1 MITGITIENFKGIR
15 DRVTL
20 DFRPITLL
28 FGANS
33 GGKSTILHALH
44 YAREV
49 FERQNLDADRTIAG
63 GPFVDLGGYRNFR
76 HQHMSRTDSRLG
88 ASTDWG
94 DGRPNDGGR
103 GGNGENLG
111 ERFEERVGFGGRS
124 QAPNT
129 YREIRLAITIALSEF
144 ELPEYQSSED
154 GGLGDQF
161 ESLYSG
167 IHEATVTVS
176 IVWSDHHRAPHIN
189 EYSVSYNGSVFAT
202 VTSQPGRRAPVLE
215 SVDLGHP
222 ILVKRSEMEQ
232 VTLWE
237 SLTQEECEGDE
248 HSALYDMLNRL
259 HRNAWMPKRKDDT
272 AIMIETLSDQ
282 RDALPGWGKRLP
294 LNAWCDAWGSDKS
307 IDPAEEEELHS
318 YNREINNLLS
328 RLIVGPGELIRN
340 ALREFR
346 YLGPLRETPPRD
358 FTPPRFPDPARWATG
373 LGAWDA
379 LQSGSDQ
386 FVDRVGDWL
395 SNPENLNSGCRVER
409 HTYMELDCGDPVVRA
424 LLAQR
429 AFDDIDEHPGTRL
442 VLAPTS
448 SRVVIVPNNT
458 NIELR
463 PHDVGIGISQVV
475 PVIVTA
481 LDGSERL
488 LAIEQPELHIH
499 PRLQA
504 EIADLFIEAIHK
516 NKHRF
521 IIETHSEH
529 LILRLLRRIRET
541 EVNKAPADRTLR
553 TDELAIYYLKQED
566 GATRALEIEVDV
578 KGEFIQPWPD
588 DFFEIDFYERFKTG
602 EDG

>member
-33 GGKSTILHALH
+33 AGKSTILHALH

-49 FERQNLDADRTIAG
+49 FERHNLDADQTIAG
-63 GPFVDLGGYRNFR
+63 GKYVDLGGFQHFVNRCDRDAVLHTHQQLRLRIDMAVTAKDLPSFDANFDL
-76 HQHMSRTDSRLG
+76 MSELLEMEFDSLLNEIKSAAVELTIG
-88 ASTDWG
+88 WSTVENCPYVASTSIFYNDVELAQIVTPQNLRGFVVKFTRMIPDPDNAGNMQEVSTLDHPCLRQVG
-94 DGRPNDGGR
+94 DTRRRESQATFFDRDSVLQTALAFCGEMLSPKGDRIEGSGR
-103 GGNGENLG
+103 G
-111 ERFEERVGFGGRS
+111 
-124 QAPNT
+124 
-129 YREIRLAITIALSEF
+129 
-144 ELPEYQSSED
+144 
-154 GGLGDQF
+154 
-161 ESLYSG
+161 
-167 IHEATVTVS
+167 
-176 IVWSDHHRAPHIN
+176 
-189 EYSVSYNGSVFAT
+189 
-202 VTSQPGRRAPVLE
+202 
-215 SVDLGHP
+215 
-222 ILVKRSEMEQ
+222 
-232 VTLWE
+232 
-237 SLTQEECEGDE
+237 
-248 HSALYDMLNRL
+248 
-259 HRNAWMPKRKDDT
+259 
-272 AIMIETLSDQ
+272 
-282 RDALPGWGKRLP
+282 DALPNLDSHLHFDLEPFTPSGDSEHDEAGANRINLAHE
-294 LNAWCDAWGSDKS
+294 LVRAISD
-307 IDPAEEEELHS
+307 LV
-318 YNREINNLLS
+318 L
-328 RLIVGPGELIRN
+328 GPCQLIRDN
-340 ALREFR
+340 LKQFR
-346 YLGPLRETPPRD
+346 YLGPLRDTPPRN
-358 FTPPRFPDPARWATG
+358 FQPPRFPDASRWSSG

-379 LQSGSDQ
+379 LQNGSDLL
-386 FVDRVGDWL
+386 VDAVGSWL
-395 SNPENLNSGCRVER
+395 GDPNNLNAGCHIER
-409 HTYMELDCGDPVVRA
+409 RTSVELDYADPIVRA
-424 LLAQR
+424 LLARR
-429 AFDDIDEHPGTRL
+429 AFDDIDEQLGSQL
-442 VLAPTS
+442 ANAPTS

-553 TDELAIYYLKQED
+553 TDDLAIYYLKQED
-566 GATRALEIEVDV
+566 GVTRALEIDVDV

-588 DFFEIDFYERFKTG
+588 DFFEIDFYERFP
-602 EDG
+602 DAR

>member
-1 MITGITIENFKGIR
+1 MITGITIQNFKGIR

-33 GGKSTILHALH
+33 AGKSTILHALH
-44 YAREV
+44 YAREI
-49 FERQNLDADRTIAG
+49 FERHNLDADQTIAG
-63 GPFVDLGGYRNFR
+63 GKYVDLGGFQHFVNRRDREGVLHTDQQLRLRIDMAVTAKDLPSFDANFDL
-76 HQHMSRTDSRLG
+76 MSELLEMEFDSLLNEIQTAAVELTIG
-88 ASTDWG
+88 WSIVENCPYVASTTVFYNDVELAQIVTPQNLRGFAVKFTKMIPDADNAGNMQEVSTLDHPCLRQVG
-94 DGRPNDGGR
+94 DTRRGESQRTFFDRDSVLQAALAFCGEMLSPKGDRIEGSGR
-103 GGNGENLG
+103 G
-111 ERFEERVGFGGRS
+111 
-124 QAPNT
+124 
-129 YREIRLAITIALSEF
+129 
-144 ELPEYQSSED
+144 
-154 GGLGDQF
+154 
-161 ESLYSG
+161 
-167 IHEATVTVS
+167 
-176 IVWSDHHRAPHIN
+176 
-189 EYSVSYNGSVFAT
+189 
-202 VTSQPGRRAPVLE
+202 
-215 SVDLGHP
+215 
-222 ILVKRSEMEQ
+222 
-232 VTLWE
+232 
-237 SLTQEECEGDE
+237 
-248 HSALYDMLNRL
+248 
-259 HRNAWMPKRKDDT
+259 
-272 AIMIETLSDQ
+272 
-282 RDALPGWGKRLP
+282 DALPNLDSHLDFDLEPFTP
-294 LNAWCDAWGSDKS
+294 LGDSEHDEAGASRINVAHELVRAISD
-307 IDPAEEEELHS
+307 LV
-318 YNREINNLLS
+318 L
-328 RLIVGPGELIRN
+328 GPCQLIRDN
-340 ALREFR
+340 LKQFR
-346 YLGPLRETPPRD
+346 YLGPLRDTPPRN
-358 FTPPRFPDPARWATG
+358 FQPPRFPDASRWSSG

-379 LQSGSDQ
+379 LQNGSDLL
-386 FVDRVGDWL
+386 VDAVGSWL
-395 SNPENLNSGCRVER
+395 GDPHNLNAGCHIER
-409 HTYMELDCGDPVVRA
+409 RTSVELDYADPMVRA
-424 LLAQR
+424 LLARR
-429 AFDDIDEHPGTRL
+429 AFDDIDEQLGSQL
-442 VLAPTS
+442 ANAPTS

-588 DFFEIDFYERFKTG
+588 DFFEIDFYERFP
-602 EDG
+602 DAR